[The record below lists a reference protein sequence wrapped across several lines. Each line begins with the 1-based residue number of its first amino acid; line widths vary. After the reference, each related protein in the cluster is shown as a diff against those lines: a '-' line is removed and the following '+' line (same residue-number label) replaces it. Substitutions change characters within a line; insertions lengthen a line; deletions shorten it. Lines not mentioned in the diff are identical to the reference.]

1 VQGCRGVTAVEVGL
15 VSHLVVRVAVGIDGA
30 VELLEG
36 HQRGDQFVVGVEEG
50 AEPLLGID
58 VVDL

>member
-1 VQGCRGVTAVEVGL
+1 M